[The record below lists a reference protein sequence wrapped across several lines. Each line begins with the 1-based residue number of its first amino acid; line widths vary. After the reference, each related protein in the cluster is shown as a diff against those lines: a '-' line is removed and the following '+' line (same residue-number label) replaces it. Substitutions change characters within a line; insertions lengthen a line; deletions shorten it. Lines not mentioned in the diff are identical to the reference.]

1 MRKIIPICICFF
13 LAAGCATREPVRR
26 HVEEVPLI
34 SNIEKLRAMGRT
46 RSISIRKKE
55 PGTSGGQP
63 ELITGLSLTALKKGE
78 IDMGKSFLV
87 TSDTILSS
95 GDLLQVEFFLT
106 QHSYIYVLLL
116 DSSGKLHMLF
126 PSSKERLTN
135 PLEQGK
141 KWRIPQ
147 ENRMWYLDNI
157 PGDETFFIVAARHSI
172 LDSLGKN
179 MAMGMDMRGELCS
192 TLDQARGI
200 GVVVLSG
207 NSGAERKDLKQ
218 VLSGQATFVRAV
230 TFRHIR

>member
-1 MRKIIPICICFF
+1 MRKIIPVCICFF

-63 ELITGLSLTALKKGE
+63 ELIAELSLTALKKGE
-78 IDMGKSFLV
+78 RNMSRSFLV

-106 QHSYIYVLLL
+106 QDAYLYVLLL

-126 PSSKERLTN
+126 PSSNERLTN
-135 PLEQGK
+135 PLKQGRM
-141 KWRIPQ
+141 WRIPQ

-157 PGDETFFIVAARHSI
+157 SGDETFFIVAARHSI
-172 LDSLGKN
+172 LDSLRK
-179 MAMGMDMRGELCS
+179 RLCS
-192 TLDQARGI
+192 R
-200 GVVVLSG
+200 
-207 NSGAERKDLKQ
+207 
-218 VLSGQATFVRAV
+218 
-230 TFRHIR
+230 